1 MRLPLFL
8 AAALTLLSLPALADS
23 VSGTIALRGTVPVM
37 CTVAVTDLNQSLNL
51 VGGENGKQIG
61 SVVEN
66 CNSGTGYTVSLTSTN
81 AGKLK
86 AANGQIAYTVSYDGQ
101 AGSLGSQM
109 QVTRSTAQ
117 FAKVSSLN
125 VSVAANAQALAGDYS
140 DSITI
145 TIAAK

>member
-1 MRLPLFL
+1 MRLSLLL

-23 VSGTIALRGTVPVM
+23 VSGTIALRGTVPLI

-51 VGGENGKQIG
+51 VGGENGRQVG
-61 SVVEN
+61 TVVEN
-66 CNSGTGYTVSLTSTN
+66 CNSGTGYTVSLSPSN

-86 AANGQIAYTVSYDGQ
+86 AANGQIPYTVSYDGQ

-109 QVTRSTAQ
+109 QVTRATAQ
-117 FAKVSSLN
+117 FAKTSTLN
-125 VSVAANAQALAGDYS
+125 ITVPANAQAIAGDYS
-140 DSITI
+140 DMVTI